1 MNRRNLLGFGLF
13 SLAVL
18 VLTAFAPV
26 ASAGVV
32 GELSFANCSGQGVNV
47 TLTTVDWLPVGTG
60 TGCIDAGSSTT
71 IKFEGGS
78 GLIAPGEAGTVN
90 DLGLGT
96 GNSKFIQFAG
106 VYFDAPIIGP
116 GVSNTTCAATYDPG
130 LSACSVGGGPFIL
143 SASTSGTIISLTVS
157 GLAYDSTGI
166 GTPWSG
172 VFSTQIQN
180 QTPAQIATTELG
192 GGTIDATFSFDGQSG
207 VPEPVSM
214 ALIGGGLLALA
225 GLKRWRA

>member
-1 MNRRNLLGFGLF
+1 
-13 SLAVL
+13 VL

-32 GELSFANCSGQGVNV
+32 GELSFANCGGQGVNV

-71 IKFEGGS
+71 IKFVGGS

-90 DLGLGT
+90 DLSVGV

-116 GVSNTTCAATYDPG
+116 GVSNTTCAATYNPG
-130 LSACSVGGGPFIL
+130 LPACSVVTGAPFVL
-143 SASTSGTIISLTVS
+143 TATTSGTIISMSVS

-172 VFSTQIQN
+172 VFSTQIQG

-192 GGTIDATFSFDGQSG
+192 GGTINATYSFDGQSG

-225 GLKRWRA
+225 GLKRWMA